1 MSPTPQM
8 YSWTSNQSSN
18 SNSSDSS
25 KSTSNQGWSQSNSS
39 AQGWNCNSSNTSG
52 LNSQQSASSGFSSSF
67 SSGSSFVFNS
77 NKSNNNNNSSGSALP
92 KFQETFDVSTS
103 WSDNS
108 SRRGSM
114 ESGSI
119 FGNPKKKVD
128 WDGEVE
134 KVFLQEIG
142 RASQELQSKQTF

>member
-1 MSPTPQM
+1 
-8 YSWTSNQSSN
+8 
-18 SNSSDSS
+18 
-25 KSTSNQGWSQSNSS
+25 
-39 AQGWNCNSSNTSG
+39 
-52 LNSQQSASSGFSSSF
+52 
-67 SSGSSFVFNS
+67 
-77 NKSNNNNNSSGSALP
+77 
-92 KFQETFDVSTS
+92 
-103 WSDNS
+103 
-108 SRRGSM
+108 M